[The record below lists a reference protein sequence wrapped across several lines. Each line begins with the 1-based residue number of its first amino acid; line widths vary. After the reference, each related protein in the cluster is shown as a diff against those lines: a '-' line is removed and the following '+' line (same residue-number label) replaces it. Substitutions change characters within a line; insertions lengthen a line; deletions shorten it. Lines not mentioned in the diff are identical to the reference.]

1 MVLRT
6 KGEKIF
12 SLLNGL
18 CLTLLSLTILFPF
31 VNLLSMSLT
40 RGDSPYLSSVMLW
53 PRPFTTK
60 SYEMIFKDTR
70 LYWGYFNTIFRTVV
84 GTGSSIIIM
93 LCAAYPL
100 SKKDLTH
107 RNFYT
112 SVFVFTLF
120 FGGGLIPTYLLIR
133 SLGLTN
139 SRMVFVLAGL
149 VPAYH
154 LLIIR
159 NFLMSIPEDL
169 EDSARIDGANE
180 IVILFRIIAPIS
192 LPVIATIGLWGA
204 VGHWNSWFDS
214 LIYINDDKK
223 QVLQIWL
230 RRIIIEAS
238 DPITEMLDD
247 ELKRSLGLP
256 ARPETLKAAAV
267 FVAIAPILAVYP
279 FIQKYFVKGVMLG
292 SLKG

>member
-1 MVLRT
+1 MILRT
-6 KGEKIF
+6 RGERVFAIF
-12 SLLNGL
+12 NGL
-18 CLTLLSLTILFPF
+18 CMTLLSLTILFPF
-31 VNLLSMSLT
+31 VNLLSVSFT
-40 RGDSPYLSSVMLW
+40 HGDSPHLSSVMLW

-60 SYEMIFKDTR
+60 SYELIFEDDR
-70 LYWGYFNTIFRTVV
+70 LYWGYLNTIFRTVV
-84 GTGSSIIIM
+84 GTGSSILVM

-100 SKKDLTH
+100 SKKDLVH

-112 SVFVFTLF
+112 SLFVFTLF
-120 FGGGLIPTYLLIR
+120 FNGGLIPTYLLIR
-133 SLGLTN
+133 SFGLTN
-139 SRMVFVLAGL
+139 NRMVFLLVNL

-159 NFLMSIPEDL
+159 NFLMNIPSDL
-169 EDSARIDGANE
+169 EDSARMDGANE
-180 IVILFRIIAPIS
+180 IVILFRIIAPIA
-192 LPVIATIGLWGA
+192 LPAIATIGLWGA
-204 VGHWNSWFDS
+204 VAHWNSWFDS
-214 LIYINDDKK
+214 MIYINDDKK

-238 DPITEMLDD
+238 DPITQKIESDMKR
-247 ELKRSLGLP
+247 ELGMP

-267 FVAIAPILAVYP
+267 FVAIAPILAAYP